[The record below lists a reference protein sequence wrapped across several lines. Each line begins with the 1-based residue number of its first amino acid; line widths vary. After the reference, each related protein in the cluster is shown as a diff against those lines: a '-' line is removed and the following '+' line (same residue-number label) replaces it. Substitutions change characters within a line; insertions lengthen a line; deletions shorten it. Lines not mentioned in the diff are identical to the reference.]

1 MQRTVTYAKISDL
14 SAMGAEHGARGAGS
28 AGGSAM
34 GRGDWAGRSAMG
46 RGDWA
51 GRRAGTGGERR

>member
-1 MQRTVTYAKISDL
+1 MQRTVTYAEISDL

-34 GRGDWAGRSAMG
+34 GRGDWAGR
-46 RGDWA
+46 
-51 GRRAGTGGERR
+51 RAGTGGERR

>member
-1 MQRTVTYAKISDL
+1 MQRAVTYAEISDL
-14 SAMGAEHGARGAGS
+14 SAMGAEHGARGAG
-28 AGGSAM
+28 G
-34 GRGDWAGRSAMG
+34 SAMG